1 MPCHYTVKSRR
12 SPNLIKACT
21 QLYSMIKSR
30 SMRKNTEPKKHLV
43 SFNSHTSSHVFTDV
57 LIVGSGIAGLSA
69 AIQAARCSSV
79 LILTK
84 DKIDENNTTYAQG
97 GIAAVLSPK
106 DTITKH
112 VKDTLDAGQG
122 LCDKTA
128 VNRVVSEGPKRV
140 KELIDFGAG
149 FDKEDDHLVFTQEGG
164 HQFPRIIHARGDS
177 TGREVEYTL
186 IRTMKENKNI
196 KVFEHTF
203 AIDLITRD
211 NVCHGVVAWHAKK
224 GIMLVWAKQT
234 VLATGGCGQVYR
246 ETTNPDVA
254 TGDGLA
260 MAYRAGAALQDM
272 EFVQFHPTTLYIA
285 GAVRFLISETVRG
298 EGGILRNKKGERFM
312 PKYHSR
318 TELAPRDVVSQSI
331 LKEMQKTDHTNVYID
346 VRHIPKERLYARF
359 PKIKEICASFGIDIA
374 KDLIPVRPSAHYM
387 IGGVKVN
394 RFSGTTIK
402 QLYACGE
409 VACTG
414 MHGANR
420 LGSNSLLE
428 GLVTGYISGTDACK
442 SIQKMERN
450 LLPYA
455 VHESMGLSKI
465 TWLDLEDIR
474 NSLKSLMWRD
484 AGIERDERHLLEAE
498 EMIEMWSSYVM
509 DKELSSPDGWE
520 LQNMLLVS
528 WLIVSSALKRK
539 ESRGVH
545 HRSDYPE
552 TDNVHWKKHITIKRP

>member
-1 MPCHYTVKSRR
+1 
-12 SPNLIKACT
+12 
-21 QLYSMIKSR
+21 
-30 SMRKNTEPKKHLV
+30 MRKYTEPRRYLI
-43 SFNSHTSSHVFTDV
+43 SFDNHTSSHVFTDV
-57 LIVGSGIAGLSA
+57 LIIGSGIAGLSA
-69 AIQAARCSSV
+69 AIQAARHNSV

-84 DKIDENNTTYAQG
+84 DKIDENNTAYAQG
-97 GIAAVLSPK
+97 GIAVALSPK
-106 DTITKH
+106 DTLAKH
-112 VKDTLDAGQG
+112 AKDTLDAGQG
-122 LCDKTA
+122 LCNKIA
-128 VNRVVSEGPKRV
+128 VNRIVSEGPKRV
-140 KELIDFGAG
+140 KELIDLGAA
-149 FDKEDDHLVFTQEGG
+149 FDKENSRLIFTQEGG
-164 HQFPRIIHARGDS
+164 HHFPRIIHAQGDS
-177 TGREVEYTL
+177 TGREVEHTL
-186 IRTMKENKNI
+186 IHTMRENKNI
-196 KVFEHTF
+196 KISEHTF
-203 AIDLITRD
+203 AIDLITKD
-211 NVCHGVVAWHAKK
+211 NICHGVVAWHAKK
-224 GIMLVWAKQT
+224 GVMLVWAKQT
-234 VLATGGCGQVYR
+234 ILATGGCGQVYR

-260 MAYRAGAALQDM
+260 MAYRAGATLQDM

-298 EGGILRNKKGERFM
+298 EGGILRNKNGERFM
-312 PKYHSR
+312 PKYHPQA
-318 TELAPRDVVSQSI
+318 ELAPRDVVSQSI

-387 IGGVKVN
+387 VGGIKVN
-394 RFSGTTIK
+394 RFSRTNIK

-428 GLVTGYISGTDACK
+428 GLVTGYTSGIDACK
-442 SIQKMERN
+442 SIRKMKPE

-455 VHESMGLSKI
+455 IHESMGLSKI
-465 TWLDLEDIR
+465 SWLDLEDIQ

-509 DKELSSPDGWE
+509 DKEFSNPAGWE

-528 WLIVSSALKRK
+528 RLIVSSAQKRK

-552 TDNVHWKKHITIKRP
+552 TDNNHWKRHIIISHRGHS